1 MLAERMQRLGGSK
14 IRAMFEAA
22 AKMKDPINLS
32 LGQPDF
38 DVPQFIKDSAIAAI
52 QSGKNGYSVT
62 SGIPEFRAAVRSS
75 LLEEGVKA
83 ESEMAIAGASGGLIL
98 ALMALADPGSEVI
111 AADPYF
117 VAYGNLIQFVGAN
130 PVWIDTYPNFK
141 ITPKQLE
148 AAVTPRS
155 KVFLF
160 NSPGNPTGIAYTA
173 DEIKALAATARRLG
187 LTVISDEVYD
197 KFCFDFPHECWLK
210 HDPNAVL
217 IRTFGKTWGMP
228 GWRAG
233 YAAGPK
239 QVLDAMATL
248 QQFTYVCVHTPTQ
261 WACIDAFK
269 HDHSEMIASYR
280 KKRDFV
286 YEGLRQDFNVEK
298 PTGTFY
304 IFPEAPGG
312 DGERF
317 IRACMENEILVV
329 PGNAFSQKN
338 SHFRVSFAASDEV
351 LKRGVEKLC
360 RIARSLK

>member
-1 MLAERMQRLGGSK
+1 MNNLGSSK

-22 AKMKDPINLS
+22 ARMKNPINLS

-38 DVPQFIKDSAIAAI
+38 DVPQFIKDAAISAI

-62 SGIPEFRAAVRSS
+62 SGIPEFRAAVKQN
-75 LLEEGVKA
+75 LMVEGVTA

-98 ALMALADPGSEVI
+98 ALMALADPGTDVI

-130 PVWIDTYPNFK
+130 PIWIDTYPTFK
-141 ITPKQLE
+141 ITPSQLE

-173 DEIKALAATARRLG
+173 AEIKALAATAKRLG
-187 LTVISDEVYD
+187 LSVISDEVYD
-197 KFCFDFPHECWLK
+197 KFCYDFPHECWLK
-210 HDPNAVL
+210 HDPQAVL

-233 YAAGPK
+233 FAAGPRM
-239 QVLDAMATL
+239 VLDAMATL
-248 QQFTYVCVHTPTQ
+248 QQFTFVCLHTPTQ
-261 WACIDAFK
+261 WACVEAFK
-269 HDHSEMIASYR
+269 HDHEPMIDSYR
-280 KKRDFV
+280 KKRDLVF
-286 YEGLRQDFNVEK
+286 EGLKQEYNVQK

-317 IRACMENEILVV
+317 IKACMEHEVLVV
-329 PGNAFSQKN
+329 PGNAFSRRN
-338 SHFRVSFAASDEV
+338 SHFRVSFAASDEI
-351 LKRGVEKLC
+351 LKRGVDKLLM
-360 RIARSLK
+360 IARQLK